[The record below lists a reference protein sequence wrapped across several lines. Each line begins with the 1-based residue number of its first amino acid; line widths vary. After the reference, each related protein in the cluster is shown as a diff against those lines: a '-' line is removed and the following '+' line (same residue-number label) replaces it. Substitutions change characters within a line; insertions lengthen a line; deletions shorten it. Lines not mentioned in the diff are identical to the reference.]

1 MKTRKK
7 MDPSMD
13 IIDSKFSCTIGITRR
28 STIRVLHVDDDACIL
43 RISKL
48 ILELTGAYQV
58 ETASSVGE
66 AFDKMGK
73 VEYDVVVS
81 DYHMPGKDG
90 LQFLKELREKGT
102 YIPFILFSGEGR
114 DEIRIEALSFGADGY
129 FSKIGSPETVYRE
142 LSSGIES
149 AIESARTEI
158 EVWQT
163 VET

>member
-1 MKTRKK
+1 
-7 MDPSMD
+7 MDT
-13 IIDSKFSCTIGITRR
+13 IDSEYFCNVGITKE
-28 STIRVLHVDDDACIL
+28 SPIRVLHVDDDACIL

-48 ILELTGAYQV
+48 ILEMIGGYQV

-66 AFDKMGK
+66 AFDKMGE

-90 LQFLKELREKGT
+90 LQFLKELREKGSR
-102 YIPFILFSGEGR
+102 ISFVLFSGEDR

-129 FSKIGSPETVYRE
+129 FNKTGSPETVYRD

-149 AIESARTEI
+149 AIERARIEI
-158 EVWQT
+158 KV
-163 VET
+163 